1 MGAIIDGEVLLLAF
15 GVVAKLVIVAAVGAT
30 AATRPR
36 DRVILSKEAITRISR
51 LSAAVMIPSLI
62 VSTTGASISVQLLKE
77 TVLVVVFSLV
87 TIGVGL
93 LSMQLWGRLFVPA
106 SQRRSSLWQVAS
118 LAAAFPNIVAIPL
131 VAVVSIC
138 ERRDVRA
145 DYDDDIARCARTG
158 SAIVFVGSFAWTAI
172 FFTYGAHRLRTI
184 EAAESGA
191 PAPKPAEAVGS
202 CVREPINA
210 ALAVGTAI
218 GLIAP
223 LRRGLFSVGG
233 RSPLRIIG
241 GTIELLA
248 SPTVCV
254 AVLLVGASLANV
266 DLHALAAPT
275 KAEARDAEAPP
286 PPPAKRSVWGA
297 VYAVRGIISG
307 FVIVRLLAVPA
318 VVGALEALATA
329 TVPIPQAR
337 LGRAV
342 LLISSGMPTA
352 QIMIVLLHKF
362 GLSQQ
367 ASELSF
373 LFVFQYAASIP
384 TMTALISSVLNRVY

>member
-1 MGAIIDGEVLLLAF
+1 MPTLPRCCSSSLRVPHRSILHAAGSVRAFIAALRTMGLIDGEILLLAF
-15 GVVAKLVIVAAVGAT
+15 GVVAKLVIVAAIGAT
-30 AATRPR
+30 AAKRPR
-36 DRVILSKEAITRISR
+36 DRPILSKDAITRISR

-62 VSTTGASISVQLLKE
+62 ISTTGASISVKLLKE

-93 LSMQLWGRLFVPA
+93 LSMQLWGRLFVPG

-145 DYDDDIARCARTG
+145 DYDDIATCARTG

-184 EAAESGA
+184 EAAESGS

-223 LRRGLFSVGG
+223 
-233 RSPLRIIG
+233 
-241 GTIELLA
+241 
-248 SPTVCV
+248 
-254 AVLLVGASLANV
+254 
-266 DLHALAAPT
+266 
-275 KAEARDAEAPP
+275 
-286 PPPAKRSVWGA
+286 
-297 VYAVRGIISG
+297 
-307 FVIVRLLAVPA
+307 
-318 VVGALEALATA
+318 
-329 TVPIPQAR
+329 
-337 LGRAV
+337 
-342 LLISSGMPTA
+342 
-352 QIMIVLLHKF
+352 
-362 GLSQQ
+362 
-367 ASELSF
+367 
-373 LFVFQYAASIP
+373 
-384 TMTALISSVLNRVY
+384 

>member
-1 MGAIIDGEVLLLAF
+1 M
-15 GVVAKLVIVAAVGAT
+15 
-30 AATRPR
+30 
-36 DRVILSKEAITRISR
+36 
-51 LSAAVMIPSLI
+51 
-62 VSTTGASISVQLLKE
+62 
-77 TVLVVVFSLV
+77 VVFSLV
-87 TIGVGL
+87 TIGIGL
-93 LSMQLWGRLFVPA
+93 GAMWVWGRLFVPLA
-106 SQRRSSLWQVAS
+106 QRRSSLWQVAS

-131 VAVVSIC
+131 LAVVSIC

-145 DYDDDIARCARTG
+145 DYDEDIARCARTG

-266 DLHALAAPT
+266 DLNALAAPA
-275 KAEARDAEAPP
+275 KAESRDAEAPP
-286 PPPAKRSVWGA
+286 PPPAKRSPRWRTTGSAKADLLRSVGADPGA
-297 VYAVRGIISG
+297 VDE
-307 FVIVRLLAVPA
+307 LAA
-318 VVGALEALATA
+318 AA
-329 TVPIPQAR
+329 AR
-337 LGRAV
+337 ARAR
-342 LLISSGMPTA
+342 A
-352 QIMIVLLHKF
+352 NYEIM
-362 GLSQQ
+362 
-367 ASELSF
+367 
-373 LFVFQYAASIP
+373 
-384 TMTALISSVLNRVY
+384 

>member
-1 MGAIIDGEVLLLAF
+1 MGAVIDGEVLLLAF

-30 AATRPR
+30 AAKRPR

-145 DYDDDIARCARTG
+145 DYDDIATCARTG

-233 RSPLRIIG
+233 RSPLRILG
-241 GTIELLA
+241 GTVELLA

-266 DLHALAAPT
+266 DLNALAAPD
-275 KAEARDAEAPP
+275 KSARDAEAPP

-307 FVIVRLLAVPA
+307 FVIVRLLLVPA
-318 VVGALEALATA
+318 IVGALEALATA
-329 TVPIPQAR
+329 TIPIPQAR

>member
-1 MGAIIDGEVLLLAF
+1 
-15 GVVAKLVIVAAVGAT
+15 
-30 AATRPR
+30 
-36 DRVILSKEAITRISR
+36 
-51 LSAAVMIPSLI
+51 MIPSLI

-145 DYDDDIARCARTG
+145 DYDDDIATCARTG

-233 RSPLRIIG
+233 RSPLRIMG
-241 GTIELLA
+241 GTVEFWRVRRCA
-248 SPTVCV
+248 SQYYWW
-254 AVLLVGASLANV
+254 
-266 DLHALAAPT
+266 
-275 KAEARDAEAPP
+275 AR
-286 PPPAKRSVWGA
+286 RS
-297 VYAVRGIISG
+297 R
-307 FVIVRLLAVPA
+307 
-318 VVGALEALATA
+318 T
-329 TVPIPQAR
+329 
-337 LGRAV
+337 
-342 LLISSGMPTA
+342 LI
-352 QIMIVLLHKF
+352 
-362 GLSQQ
+362 
-367 ASELSF
+367 
-373 LFVFQYAASIP
+373 
-384 TMTALISSVLNRVY
+384 

>member
-1 MGAIIDGEVLLLAF
+1 
-15 GVVAKLVIVAAVGAT
+15 
-30 AATRPR
+30 
-36 DRVILSKEAITRISR
+36 
-51 LSAAVMIPSLI
+51 MIPSLI

-145 DYDDDIARCARTG
+145 DYDDIATCARTG

-233 RSPLRIIG
+233 RSPLRILG
-241 GTIELLA
+241 GTVELLA

-254 AVLLVGASLANV
+254 AVLLGASLANV
-266 DLHALAAPT
+266 DLNALAAPD
-275 KAEARDAEAPP
+275 KSARDAEAPP

-307 FVIVRLLAVPA
+307 FVVVRLLLVPA
-318 VVGALEALATA
+318 IVGALEALATSII
-329 TVPIPQAR
+329 PIPQAR

-352 QIMIVLLHKF
+352 QIMIVLHIRTLA
-362 GLSQQ
+362 
-367 ASELSF
+367 ASEQRPSC
-373 LFVFQYAASIP
+373 SC
-384 TMTALISSVLNRVY
+384 SSTPHRSRR

>member
-1 MGAIIDGEVLLLAF
+1 MGLIDGEILLLAF
-15 GVVAKLVIVAAVGAT
+15 GVVAKLVIVAAIGAT
-30 AATRPR
+30 AAKRPR
-36 DRVILSKEAITRISR
+36 DRPILSKDAITRISR

-145 DYDDDIARCARTG
+145 DYDDIATCARTG

-218 GLIAP
+218 GLITP

-233 RSPLRIIG
+233 RSPLRILG
-241 GTIELLA
+241 GTVELLA

-266 DLHALAAPT
+266 DLNALAAPD
-275 KAEARDAEAPP
+275 KSARDAEAPP

-307 FVIVRLLAVPA
+307 FVIVRLLLVPA
-318 VVGALEALATA
+318 IVGALEALATA
-329 TVPIPQAR
+329 TIPIPQAR